1 MVKTCSSDVGAWR
14 LMPGWGAS
22 VPHVVGC
29 GQKFK
34 NKNKIKFMYQRIIEE
49 EGERHAAEWREEEEE
64 KKRYRDFFFLITS
77 TWVFIFTRLI
87 LEAKRNPKWI
97 GKSQIKFHIQS
108 KRQEFMAS
116 AWLYHMKVGKEMAI
130 DSNILAWEIPQTEE
144 SGGLYSMGS
153 CKLSDKT

>member
-64 KKRYRDFFFLITS
+64 KKRYKETFFSDNFHMGVYFYTANL
-77 TWVFIFTRLI
+77 R
-87 LEAKRNPKWI
+87 
-97 GKSQIKFHIQS
+97 SQ
-108 KRQEFMAS
+108 
-116 AWLYHMKVGKEMAI
+116 
-130 DSNILAWEIPQTEE
+130 EE
-144 SGGLYSMGS
+144 SKMDWQ
-153 CKLSDKT
+153 KSDQVPHPE